1 MLRNECYGQ
10 DLEQRKRWYSPSAEA
25 YYQVR
30 PRYPQALID
39 HVIEIAQLSSRST
52 LLEVGCGPAIATP
65 AFALLGCPMV
75 CVDIKLN
82 IERDRSYSK
91 SPILGDLGGEDLS
104 QSQINLV

>member
-75 CVDIKLN
+75 CVDHLFATS
-82 IERDRSYSK
+82 EVRA
-91 SPILGDLGGEDLS
+91 
-104 QSQINLV
+104 